1 LLAVMMG
8 FFALFGALG
17 VPIVAA
23 LGLASALG
31 VVLTTDL
38 SLLVIVQRMAAQLD
52 TFVLLAIPLFIL
64 AGVLMNAG
72 GITDRLYRFSAV
84 LVGHLVGGLAQVNVL
99 LSVLFGGLSGSSS
112 ADAAAEGKMLV
123 PIMIRAGYSAEFSAA
138 ITAVSSIVAPVI
150 PPSITMII
158 YSSITGA
165 SVGRLFIAGIIPG
178 LLMGLA
184 MAIVVHR
191 ISRKRGYGRDRQ
203 RATFREVVQA
213 TRECFWGLMMPV
225 IIVVGIRFGIFTPT
239 EAAGIAAIYALLVG
253 MFVHRELRLADLP
266 GIFVETARDSGVV
279 MLIIAAAAPFT
290 WILAQARVPQTITE
304 QVLSHTTNPYVFLLL
319 ANLFLLFMG
328 CIMEVTALLVI
339 LVPVLAPP
347 AFALGID
354 PVVFG
359 LIITVNLNLGTVTPP
374 FGQVTFLTSAVTGV
388 SGEKIFKE
396 SMPFIWSVVVVLF
409 FVTYVPW
416 SYMWLVDLIG
426 PR

>member
-1 LLAVMMG
+1 MLTVMLG

-23 LGLASALG
+23 LGLASVLG
-31 VVLTTDL
+31 LVLTTDL
-38 SLLVIVQRMAAQLD
+38 SLLVIVQRMAATLD
-52 TFVLLAIPLFIL
+52 NFVLLAIPLFIL

-72 GITDRLYRFSAV
+72 GITERLYRFSLV
-84 LVGHLVGGLAQVNVL
+84 LCGHLVGGLAQVNVL

-123 PIMIRAGYSAEFSAA
+123 PIMVRAGYSREFAAA

-178 LLMGLA
+178 LLMALA
-184 MAIVVHR
+184 MGLVVHR
-191 ISRKRGYGRDRQ
+191 ISLRRGYGRDRK

-213 TRECFWGLMMPV
+213 ARDSFWGLLMPV
-225 IIVVGIRFGIFTPT
+225 IIVVGIRFGIFTAT

-253 MFVHRELRLADLP
+253 MFIHRELRWTDLP
-266 GIFVETARDSGVV
+266 AVLVETARDSGVV
-279 MLIIAAAAPFT
+279 MMIIAAAAPFAWT
-290 WILAQARVPQTITE
+290 LAQARVPQTVTE
-304 QVLSHTTNPYVFLLL
+304 QVLAFTANPYLFLLVV
-319 ANLFLLFMG
+319 NLFLLFMG
-328 CIMEVTALLVI
+328 CIMEVTALLVV

-359 LIITVNLNLGTVTPP
+359 LILTVNLNLGTVTPP
-374 FGQVTFLTSAVTGV
+374 FGQVTFLTAAVTGV
-388 SGEKIFKE
+388 SGEKIFRE
-396 SMPFIWSVVVVLF
+396 SLPFIWAVGAVLLL
-409 FVTYVPW
+409 VTYTPW
-416 SYMWLVDLIG
+416 SYMWLVDLVG